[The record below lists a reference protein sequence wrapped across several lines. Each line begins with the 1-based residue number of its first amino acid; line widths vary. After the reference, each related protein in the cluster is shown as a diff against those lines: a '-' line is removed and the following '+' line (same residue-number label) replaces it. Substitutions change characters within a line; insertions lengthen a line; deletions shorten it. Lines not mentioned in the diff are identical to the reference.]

1 MGTKMTGRPQREN
14 PKQTCR
20 LAIGEDVYRGIR
32 PLLKTSELTFASLS
46 QLVET
51 ILFLSEHIYVAE
63 AENALALSLARQK
76 AERTIEQ
83 IENPELCDFRY
94 IHVTLDEKAI
104 AFMDTLVR
112 AYPMLFKT
120 RSDVAE
126 LLLLN
131 IGNACTGPNE
141 IRYYAN
147 RLAEVLRMHP
157 VHSRKS

>member
-1 MGTKMTGRPQREN
+1 MTGRPQRES

-20 LAIGEDVYRGIR
+20 LAIGEDVHGSIL
-32 PLLKTSELTFASLS
+32 PLLKSDEVEFASLS

-63 AENALALSLARQK
+63 PDDAFVIGLAKQK
-76 AERTIEQ
+76 SQRVIAQ
-83 IENPELCDFRY
+83 IEDPSLCAFRH

-104 AFMDTLVR
+104 AFMDLLVR
-112 AYPMLFKT
+112 KYPMLFRT

-131 IGNACTGPNE
+131 IGSACTGPSE
-141 IRYYAN
+141 VRYYAN
-147 RLAEVLRMHP
+147 RLAEVLSMHP
-157 VHSRKS
+157 VHANRG

>member
-1 MGTKMTGRPQREN
+1 MTGRPQREQ

-20 LAIGEDVYRGIR
+20 LAVGEDVLRSIK
-32 PLLKTSELTFASLS
+32 PLLKTDGVEFASLS

-63 AENALALSLARQK
+63 PDDAFVIGLARQK
-76 AERTIEQ
+76 SDRVIAQ
-83 IENPELCDFRY
+83 IEDPALCAFKY

-104 AFMDTLVR
+104 AFMDLLIR
-112 AYPMLFKT
+112 KYPMLFRT
-120 RSDVAE
+120 RSDAAE

-131 IGNACTGPNE
+131 VGNACSGPNE
-141 IRYYAN
+141 TRYYAN

-157 VHSRKS
+157 THSDRA